1 MVTHSGILAWR
12 IPRTEEPGSPW
23 GSKELQHDFD
33 NPSLGF
39 PDGTMVNNLQAD
51 AGDFSKVGSFPES
64 GRSPVEGHSN
74 LAYWATMHRV
84 AMSRTRLKQLSIHST
99 SL

>member
-64 GRSPVEGHSN
+64 GRSPREGNGYPLQYSCLEN
-74 LAYWATMHRV
+74 PMDRGAWWATVHGV
-84 AMSRTRLKQLSIHST
+84 SE
-99 SL
+99 